1 MLIKTNWMNTI
12 CRSIWITALLIHYV
26 QCDRDL
32 MKPNKLIIGS
42 LIEMDYWSLHR
53 LPNQSTVCDQFIN
66 SYYLDDLNE
75 NTRSSSS
82 SSSSLVTNSGS
93 STSSASVPISS
104 SSSPSTS
111 SLSGN
116 NLWDRNK
123 PPNWI
128 NTIEFD
134 PIGLTGLIQLPKQD
148 KSNLFDYNQRLKTL
162 LRTRQPT
169 LFTFTSPLYPDNY
182 PPNTDCIKVIKAPQ
196 EDQQIILDFRGP
208 FEFEP
213 SADCIN
219 DYLEVRDGEYG
230 FSPLIGRFC
239 SDNRQLHSIKSTGRW
254 LRLRYHS
261 DFSIEK
267 AGFQAVYYFSKL
279 RNKDEPLPQ
288 KPIITTTI
296 IVDDEIIFDK
306 QYLINLWDEYTESIV
321 KKKSHPID
329 RSVEF
334 IIDFRTNQSDLILM
348 THLKFVK
355 FQVIDSECKSN
366 LIEIYD
372 EFFLSNEDTILPIP
386 SVLLKRSKGKI
397 SINEKFT
404 PRVIQACNRPSLE
417 PVIHKLG
424 RGVIRILISPEL
436 HSTESMEY
444 TLTNTTNLITIL
456 PEIKIIA
463 TVLKKALC
471 ENDWIPCIRPT
482 DYTAYKEYFNL
493 TIRSK
498 QSNKDLTVD
507 SSFID
512 SNNKNDKQNLNQINI
527 QTPTP
532 SLVMTTLMNTKI
544 ITNPVILQRHS
555 TLPKIIYCLPMNLI
569 CNGELNCPHGEDEEM
584 CPRPPGGLEA
594 FDMPIHEHN
603 HIDDLY
609 FQTTEQTLTTG
620 KPDSMSTS
628 DDDDEFH
635 HHTPI
640 IAGLLGF
647 CAICGLISAGMTLV
661 NRSRKQKHP
670 NFGSVC
676 NSILFESGTSLIT
689 ALDSSASLTN
699 LKSLQINDSKCE
711 RLNFVDNSQQKS
723 QYKEIFYTNSIVTTM
738 PTSVSTTTLT
748 TTTTNV
754 TDTLKQEDIKPLK
767 TSSNCIHLNCTN
779 LCLSKTLNKHTAP
792 IDDDDGGDDDEDVEK
807 QEQIDEVNNIS
818 HDRKSTTSGLAEIF
832 DRATK
837 PLSYIH
843 KLDSSPAWN
852 QASNQNTL
860 HHLRET
866 HNLKSTYNPYQL
878 YEYSKNRSLGKLPNT
893 LVIPVDKL
901 TKSFYS
907 PTMKQQ
913 SIPKSYY
920 KSKISRSDPF
930 SLREQSKFKTTGND
944 CLYQDEHLQFDNL
957 RRSFSVR
964 PIKNINNSS
973 SAFTPYVSCASLKQ
987 ATLPAGLLEFSLND
1001 KHDLKSYYQTRYSYE
1016 QQKQQN
1022 QHTSDMNI
1030 FSILNTQYH
1039 HHQQQQQQSQQW
1051 KREQKRKHFKGSA
1064 PKRAKHEDN
1073 FTFQEQSPS
1082 YTTPVHQ
1089 RMIIDQNDLPQYLQ
1103 KNQSTPRELFTLYK
1117 SSQSTSGELL
1127 DVENEQVSH
1136 YKLSRKDIKRILP
1149 STTMTTVTTVT
1160 SVTPI
1165 TSIATTVS
1173 DTQRYH
1179 HTKLYHTQQISPSK
1193 TSSNWIITPNSKQWN
1208 IHKQN
1213 SQYDDSSCCISQN
1226 DESETTSENDL
1237 HYRHHHRYRNNKL
1250 QSRPQ
1255 REHSMDRLKSTRRS
1269 EAKRMKYHQLIS
1281 PINIDQYP
1289 LHNNN
1294 NSLITTGTNT
1304 PKLFESLQLFEN
1316 SSEIFR
1322 CNCKLN
1328 NSSKHNFPSSYSVI
1342 QQSLSD
1348 VKSDAYS
1355 MRKNASWNDMSY
1367 KNDYL
1372 YHHDDNDDD
1381 EEEDDDGDNDDLD
1394 EQINENSE
1402 RSSEVGSSSVEQI
1415 DGSNGYV
1422 KPQSNQSPNATL
1434 SPDNTSEESHYRLN
1448 MSNHST
1454 PMKQSH
1460 GTSVVIITSKG
1471 RTVQSTNI
1479 A

>member
-1 MLIKTNWMNTI
+1 MLIKTNWMNPI
-12 CRSIWITALLIHYV
+12 CRLLWITALLIHYV

-42 LIEMDYWSLHR
+42 LIEMDYWSLYR

-82 SSSSLVTNSGS
+82 SSSSLVTSSGS
-93 STSSASVPISS
+93 STSSAAVPISS
-104 SSSPSTS
+104 SSSPSAS
-111 SLSGN
+111 SLSGS

-123 PPNWI
+123 QSNWI

-134 PIGLTGLIQLPKQD
+134 PIGLTGLMQLPKQD
-148 KSNLFDYNQRLKTL
+148 KPNLFDYNQRLKTV

-296 IVDDEIIFDK
+296 IVDNQIIFDK
-306 QYLINLWDEYTESIV
+306 QHLVNLWDEYTESII

-329 RSVEF
+329 RSIEF

-355 FQVIDSECKSN
+355 FQLIDPECKSN

-372 EFFLSNEDTILPIP
+372 EFFLSSRDSILPIP

-397 SINEKFT
+397 PVNEKFT

-417 PVIHKLG
+417 SVIHKLG
-424 RGVIRILISPEL
+424 RGVIRILISPE
-436 HSTESMEY
+436 SRSIESMEY
-444 TLTNTTNLITIL
+444 TLNNTTKPITKL
-456 PEIKIIA
+456 PEVKIIA

-471 ENDWIPCIRPT
+471 ENDWIPCVRPT
-482 DYTAYKEYFNL
+482 DYIAYKEYFNL
-493 TIRSK
+493 TIRSR
-498 QSNKDLTVD
+498 QSNKDLITD
-507 SSFID
+507 SSSID
-512 SNNKNDKQNLNQINI
+512 KNDKQNLNNFNI

-532 SLVMTTLMNTKI
+532 SLVMTTMKNTKI
-544 ITNPVILQRHS
+544 VTNPVILQRHS
-555 TLPKIIYCLPMNLI
+555 TLPKIIYCLPLNLI
-569 CNGELNCPHGEDEEM
+569 CNGELNCPQGEDEEM

-603 HIDDLY
+603 HMNDLY
-609 FQTTEQTLTTG
+609 PQTTEQALTTG
-620 KPDSMSTS
+620 KLDSMSTS
-628 DDDDEFH
+628 SEDDDEFH

-647 CAICGLISAGMTLV
+647 CAICGLISAGMTLM
-661 NRSRKQKHP
+661 NRSKKQNHP

-711 RLNFVDNSQQKS
+711 KLSFVDNSHQKS
-723 QYKEIFYTNSIVTTM
+723 QFKDTYSTVITM

-754 TDTLKQEDIKPLK
+754 TDTLRQEDVKPLK
-767 TSSNCIHLNCTN
+767 TSSNCMHLNCTN
-779 LCLSKTLNKHTAP
+779 LCLLKTLNKHKAP
-792 IDDDDGGDDDEDVEK
+792 IDDDDDGVDEDNDEDVEK
-807 QEQIDEVNNIS
+807 QEQNNEVNNIS
-818 HDRKSTTSGLAEIF
+818 YDRKSTTNGLAEIF

-852 QASNQNTL
+852 QASNHNTI

-866 HNLKSTYNPYQL
+866 YNSKSTYNPYL
-878 YEYSKNRSLGKLPNT
+878 LSEYSTNRSFGQLPNT

-930 SLREQSKFKTTGND
+930 SLREQSRFKTINND
-944 CLYQDEHLQFDNL
+944 CSYQDEHLQFDKL

-964 PIKNINNSS
+964 PIKNMSNSS

-1001 KHDLKSYYQTRYSYE
+1001 KHDLKSYYQTRYSLE
-1016 QQKQQN
+1016 QQQQQN

-1030 FSILNTQYH
+1030 FSIMNTQYH
-1039 HHQQQQQQSQQW
+1039 HQQQQQSQQW

-1064 PKRAKHEDN
+1064 PKRAKHENN
-1073 FTFQEQSPS
+1073 FMFQEQSPS

-1089 RMIIDQNDLPQYLQ
+1089 RIIIDQNDLPQYLQ
-1103 KNQSTPRELFTLYK
+1103 KTRSTPRELFTLYK

-1136 YKLSRKDIKRILP
+1136 CKLSGKDIKRIPP

-1173 DTQRYH
+1173 DTQKYH

-1193 TSSNWIITPNSKQWN
+1193 TSSNRIIIPNSKQWN

-1213 SQYDDSSCCISQN
+1213 SQYDGSSCCISQN

-1237 HYRHHHRYRNNKL
+1237 HYRHHHQYRFSKL
-1250 QSRPQ
+1250 ESRSQ
-1255 REHSMDRLKSTRRS
+1255 REHSIDKIKSTRQS
-1269 EAKRMKYHQLIS
+1269 EAKGMKYHQLTSSIS
-1281 PINIDQYP
+1281 VDQDP
-1289 LHNNN
+1289 MHNNS
-1294 NSLITTGTNT
+1294 SLTTGTNT
-1304 PKLFESLQLFEN
+1304 PKLHEGLQLFEN
-1316 SSEIFR
+1316 SNEIFR

-1328 NSSKHNFPSSYSVI
+1328 NSSKFNFPSSYSVV

-1348 VKSDAYS
+1348 LKNDAYS
-1355 MRKNASWNDMSY
+1355 SNMRKNASWNDMSY

-1372 YHHDDNDDD
+1372 YHHDNNDDD
-1381 EEEDDDGDNDDLD
+1381 DDEDNDDLD

-1402 RSSEVGSSSVEQI
+1402 RSSEVGSSSLEQV
-1415 DGSNGYV
+1415 DGSNGYI

-1454 PMKQSH
+1454 PMKQLH